1 MNHVKQLGAKLAEM
15 RDMLDKQ
22 SDPEFMTRN
31 PHFNSVAAAQA
42 RRLSQ
47 AMRLTDAEIKAA
59 FEERGPNEAY
69 ELAKEMLARAVQ
81 RRMIA
86 AHERSVD

>member
-22 SDPEFMTRN
+22 DKERN
-31 PHFNSVAAAQA
+31 PHFDSVAAAQA
-42 RRLSQ
+42 RRMTR

-69 ELAKEMLARAVQ
+69 ELAKEMLGRAVQ
-81 RRMIA
+81 RGMIA

>member
-15 RDMLDKQ
+15 RDMLDKH
-22 SDPEFMTRN
+22 DKERN
-31 PHFNSVAAAQA
+31 PHFDSVAAAQA

-47 AMRLTDAEIKAA
+47 SMRLTDAEIKAA

-69 ELAKEMLARAVQ
+69 ELAKEMLGRAVQ

-86 AHERSVD
+86 AHERSVV